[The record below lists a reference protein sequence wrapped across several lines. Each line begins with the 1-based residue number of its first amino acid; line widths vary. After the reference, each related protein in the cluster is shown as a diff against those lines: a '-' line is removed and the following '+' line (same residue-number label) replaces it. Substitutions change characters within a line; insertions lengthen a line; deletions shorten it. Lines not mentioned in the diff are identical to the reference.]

1 MGRRKAEP
9 PPGYARRFL
18 DVLQSPLG
26 HVLLRVTGVAL
37 LLLVGGLVMR
47 QARAQA
53 YEMPAYRLTPSTL
66 AFVKLPSWADAHI
79 QKELASERYYRRFS
93 SSVFDPDAE
102 AHVRAVVTSHPL
114 VKTVRTVD
122 IVYPKSVTVHPVLRA
137 PVAIVSVRVKD
148 RRGRLTH
155 RKRLLADDGSLLPT
169 DPYKGYLKGLKAP
182 LPVIHGIRAAGTAR
196 VGLVWEDRHGQ
207 VAEAVAAADV
217 ARRLYRDTRGRVH
230 VRVIDVGRFPSLD
243 GGVTEGEISFQATI
257 YPTRRGGKKRP
268 VRLEWG
274 RTERDCRDAPLEDCY
289 QKKLAR
295 LERALK
301 PHRALTRSIDVRFP
315 DDVD

>member
-9 PPGYARRFL
+9 PPGYVRRFL
-18 DVLQSPLG
+18 DVWQSPLG
-26 HVLLRVTGVAL
+26 HVLARLAGVAVLIL
-37 LLLVGGLVMR
+37 LGGLVMR

-53 YEMPAYRLTPSTL
+53 YAMPAYRLTP
-66 AFVKLPSWADAHI
+66 AAIGFVKLPSWADAHI
-79 QKELASERYYRRFS
+79 RKELADERHYRRFS

-114 VKTVRTVD
+114 VRSVRTVD
-122 IVYPKSVTVHPVLRA
+122 VVYPKSVTVQPILRR

-148 RRGRLTH
+148 RRGRLSH
-155 RKRLLADDGSLLPT
+155 RKRLLADDGSLLPIE
-169 DPYKGYLKGLKAP
+169 PYKGYIQSLKAP
-182 LPVIHGIRAAGTAR
+182 LPTIHGIRAAGTAR
-196 VGLVWEDRHGQ
+196 VGRIWEDRHGQ

-217 ARRLYRDTRGRVH
+217 ARRLYRDTRGRVL
-230 VRVIDVGRFPSLD
+230 VRVVDVGRFPSPE
-243 GGVTEGEISFQATI
+243 GGLTQGEVAFQATV
-257 YPTRRGGKKRP
+257 YPIRRGAQARR

-274 RTERDCRDAPLEDCY
+274 RTERDCRDVPHEDCY
-289 QKKLAR
+289 QQKLAR

-301 PHRALTRSIDVRFP
+301 PHRPLTRAIDVRFP